1 MRACLLRTRIFLLI
15 GFDAM
20 ESAKNHTHGRLVA
33 VNDRGYRLGE
43 DHQNA
48 RLTDAEVEIVR
59 QLHERGMG
67 YETLAEKFEVSKW
80 LIGRI
85 CRYEL
90 RNQPAATFKKLHVS
104 DGE

>member
-1 MRACLLRTRIFLLI
+1 
-15 GFDAM
+15 
-20 ESAKNHTHGRLVA
+20 
-33 VNDRGYRLGE
+33 
-43 DHQNA
+43 
-48 RLTDAEVEIVR
+48 
-59 QLHERGMG
+59 MG

-90 RNQPAATFKKLHVS
+90 RNQPAATFKRVHVS